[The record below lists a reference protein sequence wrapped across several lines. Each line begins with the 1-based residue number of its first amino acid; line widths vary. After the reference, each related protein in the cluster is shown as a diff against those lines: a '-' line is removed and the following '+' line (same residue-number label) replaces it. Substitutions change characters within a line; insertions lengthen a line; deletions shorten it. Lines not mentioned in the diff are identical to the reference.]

1 MYAVY
6 QIRLFFVCS
15 YLDSD
20 WLDSVGLDNDEC
32 DACVSLEAGEANTAR
47 AHVVLRHD
55 AARAHHEQVRDG
67 VCTCR
72 SLIRRRSGAS

>member
-1 MYAVY
+1 MSAYVHVCTCS
-6 QIRLFFVCS
+6 LTNSSFFVCS

-20 WLDSVGLDNDEC
+20 WLDSIGLDNDEC

-55 AARAHHEQVRDG
+55 AARAHYEQVRG
-67 VCTCR
+67 
-72 SLIRRRSGAS
+72 GACQFLLV